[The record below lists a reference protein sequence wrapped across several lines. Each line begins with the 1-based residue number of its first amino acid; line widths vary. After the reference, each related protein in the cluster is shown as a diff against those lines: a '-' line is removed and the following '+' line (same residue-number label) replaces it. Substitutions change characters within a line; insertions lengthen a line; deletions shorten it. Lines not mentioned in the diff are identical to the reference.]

1 MKIYII
7 EDDEAV
13 ISMLEDEGLGTVC
26 GSSTDG
32 YTDLIDILAKAP
44 DLVLTDLL
52 MPGKDGIQLMRELK
66 SSGSQ
71 AKFIVISQVSAKE
84 MVARAYSSGADFYI
98 QKPINRIEVCQV
110 VRNAKNQ
117 IENEKVLAAIRG
129 VFALQNSAKKDSR
142 EDELRQRLRYILSQL
157 GMSGERGKQDII
169 DACCFVR
176 EHGGTVS
183 SSGIRALCMALCP
196 DAPKSTEQRMRRA
209 MKRSLRHIASLGL
222 GIIPTRSLC
231 AMRHIYFPLR
241 RFGVKWPRYKGE
253 AEGDMSAS
261 RLFWTA

>member
-13 ISMLEDEGLGTVC
+13 ISMLEDIIEGEGLGTVC

-32 YTDLIDILAKAP
+32 YTDLIDIFAKAL

-98 QKPINRIEVCQV
+98 QKPINHIEVCQV

-142 EDELRQRLRYILSQL
+142 EDELRQRLRYILS
-157 GMSGERGKQDII
+157 
-169 DACCFVR
+169 
-176 EHGGTVS
+176 
-183 SSGIRALCMALCP
+183 
-196 DAPKSTEQRMRRA
+196 
-209 MKRSLRHIASLGL
+209 
-222 GIIPTRSLC
+222 
-231 AMRHIYFPLR
+231 
-241 RFGVKWPRYKGE
+241 
-253 AEGDMSAS
+253 
-261 RLFWTA
+261 

>member
-13 ISMLEDEGLGTVC
+13 ISMLEDIIEGEGLGTVC

-32 YTDLIDILAKAP
+32 YTDLIDIFAKAP

-98 QKPINRIEVCQV
+98 QKPINHIEVCQV

-157 GMSGERGKQDII
+157 GMSGERGTQDII

-209 MKRSLRHIASLGL
+209 I
-222 GIIPTRSLC
+222 
-231 AMRHIYFPLR
+231 
-241 RFGVKWPRYKGE
+241 
-253 AEGDMSAS
+253 
-261 RLFWTA
+261 